1 MENEIQQM
9 NQRIQAVQMKIE
21 TMDQKIKA
29 LKQRIQ
35 GLKQQM
41 ESADECIKGSHT
53 RVSRKNAKIEE
64 NNERI
69 NVEIKKIKS
78 MQENGG
84 LRFDR
89 WLELFTR
96 EQALGTQRYQE
107 LKTGLEDVYT
117 RLSLTAT
124 EEQLNHVYKS
134 LSQDILC
141 VAGDYHQLK
150 KRVKPLL
157 KKGLQT

>member
-9 NQRIQAVQMKIE
+9 NQSIQAVQMKIE

-35 GLKQQM
+35 GLEQQM
-41 ESADECIKGSHT
+41 ESADEGIKGSAA
-53 RVSRKNAKIEE
+53 RVNRGNVAIEE
-64 NNERI
+64 NNKRI

-78 MQENGG
+78 MQENGE

-96 EQALGTQRYQE
+96 EQALGIQRYQE
-107 LKTGLEDVYT
+107 LKASLEDVYA
-117 RLSLTAT
+117 RLALTAT
-124 EEQLNHVYKS
+124 GEQLNHVYKS

-157 KKGLQT
+157 KKGPQT